1 MSSPE
6 YKPPQISNTFFHPN
20 ISPPEYKLPF
30 LLLLMTLIRVT
41 DEEDDDEVWTESEEA
56 VDDNESD
63 SKGDSDSNSNWFS
76 VMCVAVKKIPLL

>member
-1 MSSPE
+1 
-6 YKPPQISNTFFHPN
+6 
-20 ISPPEYKLPF
+20 
-30 LLLLMTLIRVT
+30 MTLIRVT